1 MENNE
6 KSTNAVGILHGRY
19 IGDDPVREASIQA
32 ERVNAEVARMIYELR
47 KQAGMT
53 QKELAKLMGTT
64 QSVISRLEDS
74 DYEGHSL
81 SMLGRIAKALNRRLT
96 VDMPPGDADSD
107 ALRHVFREVVRGL
120 RKEKGLGI
128 DLFVEK
134 SGINRA
140 DAVAMERAPDYRP
153 APSVLQKLSD
163 FYNAPYDKM
172 AALAGVAED
181 GAYEVRQEALKYTAL
196 SDSFS
201 QLTEEEKQALDGFV
215 KFLKEGDQPVKS
227 EP

>member
-19 IGDDPVREASIQA
+19 IGDDPDRKASIQV

-53 QKELAKLMGTT
+53 QKGLAKLVGTT

-96 VDMPPGDADSD
+96 IEMPPGDNDAD
-107 ALRHVFREVVRGL
+107 ALRHVFREVVQGL
-120 RKEKGLGI
+120 RKKRGLGI
-128 DLFVEK
+128 DLFAEK

-140 DAVAMERAPDYRP
+140 DVVAMERAPAYRP
-153 APSVLQKLSD
+153 APAVLKKLSD
-163 FYNAPYDKM
+163 FYNAPHDKM
-172 AALAGVAED
+172 AALAGSAGDVPDEIR
-181 GAYEVRQEALKYTAL
+181 EEALKYAAL

-201 QLTEEEKQALDGFV
+201 QLTEEEKRALDGFV
-215 KFLKEGDQPVKS
+215 KFLKEAD
-227 EP
+227 